1 MAQDSVDLSCDYQ
14 FWMQKLSVWD
24 QASTLETQQ
33 DTCVHLARFQEFL
46 RKMYEALKEMD
57 SNTIFE
63 RFPTIDQLLAK
74 ACWNPFILAYV
85 VFGNDPHQITFF
97 LTACCMCKDVIGCI
111 CHTCYMKLDESQK
124 ILIWCLCCLINK
136 EPQNSRQSKLNSWV
150 QGVLSH
156 ILSALRFDKEVALF
170 TQGLGYAPIDYYPG
184 LLKNMVLSLASEL
197 RENHLNGFNTQ
208 RRMTPERLASL
219 SRVCVPLITLP
230 DVDPLV
236 EALLVCHGHEPQEIL
251 QPEFFEAVNEAILL
265 KKISLPMSAVVCLWL
280 RHLPS
285 LEKAMLHLFE
295 KLISSERNCLRRIE
309 CFIKD
314 SSLEPQRTLPC
325 FPLAFRTC
333 SDVAQRLPS
342 TSSCFLQA
350 EKPQAACHPAI
361 FRVIDEMF
369 RCALLETDGA
379 PEIIATIQVFTQC
392 FLEALEKENKQLQ
405 FALKT
410 YFPYTSPSLAMVLLQ
425 DPQDVPRGRWLQ
437 TLKHISELLREA
449 VEDQTHG
456 SRGGP
461 LESWFLFIHF
471 GGWAEMVAEQLLR
484 SAAEP
489 PAALL
494 WLLAFYYSPRDGR
507 QQRAQTTVQV
517 KAVLG
522 HLLAMSRSSSLSAR
536 DLQTAAGQDTETDP
550 RAPAQQLIRHLLLN
564 FVLWAPGGHTI
575 ARDVVTLLAHTA
587 EITHEIIGFL
597 DQTLYRWDRLGIESP
612 RSGKLARELL
622 KELRTQV

>member
-33 DTCVHLARFQEFL
+33 DTCLHLTQFQEFL
-46 RKMYEALKEMD
+46 RKMYETLKDMN

-74 ACWNPFILAYV
+74 ACWNPFILAY
-85 VFGNDPHQITFF
+85 
-97 LTACCMCKDVIGCI
+97 
-111 CHTCYMKLDESQK
+111 DESQK

-136 EPQNSRQSKLNSWV
+136 EPQNSRQSKLNSWI
-150 QGVLSH
+150 QGILSH

-170 TQGLGYAPIDYYPG
+170 TQGLGYAPVDYYPG
-184 LLKNMVLSLASEL
+184 LLKNVTKRA
-197 RENHLNGFNTQ
+197 NGNIS
-208 RRMTPERLASL
+208 RLASL

-314 SSLEPQRTLPC
+314 SSL
-325 FPLAFRTC
+325 
-333 SDVAQRLPS
+333 
-342 TSSCFLQA
+342 
-350 EKPQAACHPAI
+350 PQAACHPAI
-361 FRVIDEMF
+361 FRVVDEMF
-369 RCALLETDGA
+369 RCALLESDGA

-392 FLEALEKENKQLQ
+392 FVEALGKENKQLR

-410 YFPYTSPSLAMVLLQ
+410 YFPYTSPSLAVVLLQ
-425 DPQDVPRGRWLQ
+425 DPQDVPREHWLQ

-456 SRGGP
+456 SRGDP
-461 LESWFLFIHF
+461 LESWFLFVHF

-494 WLLAFYYSPRDGR
+494 WLLAFYYSPHDGR
-507 QQRAQTTVQV
+507 QQRAQTMV
-517 KAVLG
+517 G
-522 HLLAMSRSSSLSAR
+522 SRRGDFQPCGQRHSPAPTEVAR
-536 DLQTAAGQDTETDP
+536 DGTPHVAHCP
-550 RAPAQQLIRHLLLN
+550 
-564 FVLWAPGGHTI
+564 
-575 ARDVVTLLAHTA
+575 VV
-587 EITHEIIGFL
+587 
-597 DQTLYRWDRLGIESP
+597 
-612 RSGKLARELL
+612 
-622 KELRTQV
+622 

>member
-74 ACWNPFILAYV
+74 ACWNPFILAYD
-85 VFGNDPHQITFF
+85 GF
-97 LTACCMCKDVIGCI
+97 LHCCP
-111 CHTCYMKLDESQK
+111 DESQK

-170 TQGLGYAPIDYYPG
+170 TQGLGYAPIDYYPS

-208 RRMTPERLASL
+208 RR
-219 SRVCVPLITLP
+219 
-230 DVDPLV
+230 
-236 EALLVCHGHEPQEIL
+236 
-251 QPEFFEAVNEAILL
+251 

-314 SSLEPQRTLPC
+314 SSL
-325 FPLAFRTC
+325 
-333 SDVAQRLPS
+333 
-342 TSSCFLQA
+342 
-350 EKPQAACHPAI
+350 PQAACHPAI
-361 FRVIDEMF
+361 FRVVDEMF

-392 FLEALEKENKQLQ
+392 FVEALEKENKQLR

-507 QQRAQTTVQV
+507 QQRAQTMVQV

-536 DLQTAAGQDTETDP
+536 DLQTAAGQGTETDP

-564 FVLWAPGGHTI
+564 FMLWAPGCHTI
-575 ARDVVTLLAHTA
+575 ARDVITLMAHTA

>member
-74 ACWNPFILAYV
+74 ACWNPFILAY
-85 VFGNDPHQITFF
+85 
-97 LTACCMCKDVIGCI
+97 
-111 CHTCYMKLDESQK
+111 DESQK

-184 LLKNMVLSLASEL
+184 LLKNVTK
-197 RENHLNGFNTQ
+197 RVNGNIS
-208 RRMTPERLASL
+208 RLASL

-314 SSLEPQRTLPC
+314 SLL
-325 FPLAFRTC
+325 
-333 SDVAQRLPS
+333 
-342 TSSCFLQA
+342 
-350 EKPQAACHPAI
+350 PQAACHPAI
-361 FRVIDEMF
+361 FRVVDEMF

-392 FLEALEKENKQLQ
+392 FLEALEKENKQLR

-461 LESWFLFIHF
+461 LESWFLFIRF

-507 QQRAQTTVQV
+507 QQRAQTMVQV

-522 HLLAMSRSSSLSAR
+522 HLLAMSRSSSLSAW
-536 DLQTAAGQDTETDP
+536 DLQTAAGQDTDTDP
-550 RAPAQQLIRHLLLN
+550 RAPAQQLIRHLLLH

>member
-74 ACWNPFILAYV
+74 ACWNPFILAYDGFLHCCPV

-575 ARDVVTLLAHTA
+575 ARDVVTLVSLWGPAS
-587 EITHEIIGFL
+587 EYSPGMSSPCWL
-597 DQTLYRWDRLGIESP
+597 TLP
-612 RSGKLARELL
+612 R
-622 KELRTQV
+622 

>member
-74 ACWNPFILAYV
+74 ACWNPFILAY
-85 VFGNDPHQITFF
+85 
-97 LTACCMCKDVIGCI
+97 
-111 CHTCYMKLDESQK
+111 DESQK

-314 SSLEPQRTLPC
+314 SLL
-325 FPLAFRTC
+325 
-333 SDVAQRLPS
+333 
-342 TSSCFLQA
+342 
-350 EKPQAACHPAI
+350 PQAACHPAI
-361 FRVIDEMF
+361 FRVVDEMF

-392 FLEALEKENKQLQ
+392 FLEALEKENKQLR

-461 LESWFLFIHF
+461 LESWFLFIRF

-507 QQRAQTTVQV
+507 QQRAQTMVQV

-522 HLLAMSRSSSLSAR
+522 HLLAMSRSSSLSAW
-536 DLQTAAGQDTETDP
+536 DLQTAAGQDTDTDP
-550 RAPAQQLIRHLLLN
+550 RAPAQQLIRHLLLH

-575 ARDVVTLLAHTA
+575 ARDVVTLV
-587 EITHEIIGFL
+587 
-597 DQTLYRWDRLGIESP
+597 SP
-612 RSGKLARELL
+612 WGPASEYSPGMSSPW
-622 KELRTQV
+622 

>member
-33 DTCVHLARFQEFL
+33 DTCLHLAQFQEFL

-74 ACWNPFILAYV
+74 ACWNPFILAY
-85 VFGNDPHQITFF
+85 
-97 LTACCMCKDVIGCI
+97 
-111 CHTCYMKLDESQK
+111 DESQK

-136 EPQNSRQSKLNSWV
+136 EPQNSRQSKLNSWI

-170 TQGLGYAPIDYYPG
+170 TQGLGYAPVDYYHG
-184 LLKNMVLSLASEL
+184 LLKNLVLSLASEL

-314 SSLEPQRTLPC
+314 SSL
-325 FPLAFRTC
+325 
-333 SDVAQRLPS
+333 
-342 TSSCFLQA
+342 
-350 EKPQAACHPAI
+350 PQAACHPAI
-361 FRVIDEMF
+361 FRVVDEMF

-379 PEIIATIQVFTQC
+379 PEIIATVQVFTQC
-392 FLEALEKENKQLQ
+392 FVEALGKENKQLR

-425 DPQDVPRGRWLQ
+425 DPQDVPREHWLQ

-489 PAALL
+489 PVALL
-494 WLLAFYYSPRDGR
+494 WLLAFYYSPHDGR
-507 QQRAQTTVQV
+507 QQRAQTMVQV

-522 HLLAMSRSSSLSAR
+522 HLLAMSGSSSLSAR
-536 DLQTAAGQDTETDP
+536 DLQTAAGQGTEKDP
-550 RAPAQQLIRHLLLN
+550 RAPAQQLVRRLLLH

-575 ARDVVTLLAHTA
+575 ARDAIALMAHTA
-587 EITHEIIGFL
+587 EITHEMIGFL

>member
-74 ACWNPFILAYV
+74 ACWNPFILAYDGFLHCCPV

-208 RRMTPERLASL
+208 RR
-219 SRVCVPLITLP
+219 
-230 DVDPLV
+230 
-236 EALLVCHGHEPQEIL
+236 
-251 QPEFFEAVNEAILL
+251 

>member
-33 DTCVHLARFQEFL
+33 DTCLHLTQFQEFL
-46 RKMYEALKEMD
+46 RKMYETLKDMN

-74 ACWNPFILAYV
+74 ACWNPFILAY
-85 VFGNDPHQITFF
+85 
-97 LTACCMCKDVIGCI
+97 
-111 CHTCYMKLDESQK
+111 DESQK

-136 EPQNSRQSKLNSWV
+136 EPQNSRQSKLNSWI
-150 QGVLSH
+150 QGILSH

-170 TQGLGYAPIDYYPG
+170 TQGLGYAPVDYYPG

-197 RENHLNGFNTQ
+197 RENHLHGFNTQ
-208 RRMTPERLASL
+208 RQMTPERLASL

-314 SSLEPQRTLPC
+314 SSL
-325 FPLAFRTC
+325 
-333 SDVAQRLPS
+333 
-342 TSSCFLQA
+342 
-350 EKPQAACHPAI
+350 PQAACHPAI
-361 FRVIDEMF
+361 FRVVDEMF
-369 RCALLETDGA
+369 RCALLESDGA

-392 FLEALEKENKQLQ
+392 FVEALGKENKQLR

-410 YFPYTSPSLAMVLLQ
+410 YFPYTSPSLAVVLLQ
-425 DPQDVPRGRWLQ
+425 DPQDVPREHWLQ

-456 SRGGP
+456 SRGDP
-461 LESWFLFIHF
+461 LESWFLFVHF

-494 WLLAFYYSPRDGR
+494 WLLAFYYSPHDGR
-507 QQRAQTTVQV
+507 QQRAQTMVQV

-522 HLLAMSRSSSLSAR
+522 HLLAMSGSSSLSAR
-536 DLQTAAGQDTETDP
+536 DLQTAAGQGTETDP
-550 RAPAQQLIRHLLLN
+550 RAPAQQLVRRLLLH

-575 ARDVVTLLAHTA
+575 AHDAIALMAHTA
-587 EITHEIIGFL
+587 EITYEIIGFL

-612 RSGKLARELL
+612 RSEKLARELL

>member
-1 MAQDSVDLSCDYQ
+1 MAQESVDLSCDYQ

-24 QASTLETQQ
+24 QASTLGTQQ

-74 ACWNPFILAYV
+74 ACWNPFILAY
-85 VFGNDPHQITFF
+85 
-97 LTACCMCKDVIGCI
+97 
-111 CHTCYMKLDESQK
+111 DESQK

-314 SSLEPQRTLPC
+314 SSL
-325 FPLAFRTC
+325 
-333 SDVAQRLPS
+333 
-342 TSSCFLQA
+342 
-350 EKPQAACHPAI
+350 PQAACHPAI
-361 FRVIDEMF
+361 FRVVDEMF

-379 PEIIATIQVFTQC
+379 PEIIATIQVFMQC
-392 FLEALEKENKQLQ
+392 FLEALEKENKQLR

-425 DPQDVPRGRWLQ
+425 DPQDVPRGCWLQ

-494 WLLAFYYSPRDGR
+494 WLLAFYYSPHDGR
-507 QQRAQTTVQV
+507 QQRAQTMVQV

-575 ARDVVTLLAHTA
+575 ARDVITLVSLSGVQHPS
-587 EITHEIIGFL
+587 THFCC
-597 DQTLYRWDRLGIESP
+597 R
-612 RSGKLARELL
+612 
-622 KELRTQV
+622 

>member
-33 DTCVHLARFQEFL
+33 DTCLHLTQFQEFL
-46 RKMYEALKEMD
+46 RKMYETLKDMN

-74 ACWNPFILAYV
+74 ACWNPFILAY
-85 VFGNDPHQITFF
+85 
-97 LTACCMCKDVIGCI
+97 
-111 CHTCYMKLDESQK
+111 DESQK

-136 EPQNSRQSKLNSWV
+136 EPQNSRQSKLNSWI
-150 QGVLSH
+150 QGILSH

-170 TQGLGYAPIDYYPG
+170 TQGLGYAPVDYYPG

-197 RENHLNGFNTQ
+197 RENHLHGFNTQ

-314 SSLEPQRTLPC
+314 SSL
-325 FPLAFRTC
+325 
-333 SDVAQRLPS
+333 
-342 TSSCFLQA
+342 
-350 EKPQAACHPAI
+350 PQAACHPAI
-361 FRVIDEMF
+361 FRVVDEMF
-369 RCALLETDGA
+369 RCALLESDGA

-392 FLEALEKENKQLQ
+392 FVEALGKENKQLR

-410 YFPYTSPSLAMVLLQ
+410 YFPYTSPSLAVVLLQ
-425 DPQDVPRGRWLQ
+425 DPQDVPREHWLQ

-456 SRGGP
+456 SRGDP
-461 LESWFLFIHF
+461 LESWFLFVHF

-494 WLLAFYYSPRDGR
+494 WLLAFYYSPHDGR
-507 QQRAQTTVQV
+507 QQRAQTMMVCRGT
-517 KAVLG
+517 
-522 HLLAMSRSSSLSAR
+522 
-536 DLQTAAGQDTETDP
+536 LQA
-550 RAPAQQLIRHLLLN
+550 
-564 FVLWAPGGHTI
+564 W
-575 ARDVVTLLAHTA
+575 
-587 EITHEIIGFL
+587 
-597 DQTLYRWDRLGIESP
+597 
-612 RSGKLARELL
+612 
-622 KELRTQV
+622 

>member
-33 DTCVHLARFQEFL
+33 DTCLHLAQFQEFL
-46 RKMYEALKEMD
+46 RKMYETLKEMN

-74 ACWNPFILAYV
+74 ACWNPFILAY
-85 VFGNDPHQITFF
+85 
-97 LTACCMCKDVIGCI
+97 
-111 CHTCYMKLDESQK
+111 DESQK
-124 ILIWCLCCLINK
+124 ILIRCLCCLINK
-136 EPQNSRQSKLNSWV
+136 EPQNSRQSKLNSWI

-170 TQGLGYAPIDYYPG
+170 TQGLGYAPVDYYPG

-314 SSLEPQRTLPC
+314 SSL
-325 FPLAFRTC
+325 
-333 SDVAQRLPS
+333 
-342 TSSCFLQA
+342 
-350 EKPQAACHPAI
+350 PQAACHPAI
-361 FRVIDEMF
+361 FRVVDEMF

-392 FLEALEKENKQLQ
+392 FVEALGKENKQLR

-425 DPQDVPRGRWLQ
+425 DPQDVPREHWLQ

-494 WLLAFYYSPRDGR
+494 WLLAFYFSPHDGR
-507 QQRAQTTVQV
+507 QQRAQTMVQV

-522 HLLAMSRSSSLSAR
+522 HLLAMSGSSSLSAR
-536 DLQTAAGQDTETDP
+536 DLQTAAGQGTETDP
-550 RAPAQQLIRHLLLN
+550 RAPAQQLVRRLLLH

-575 ARDVVTLLAHTA
+575 ARDAIALMAHTA

>member
-74 ACWNPFILAYV
+74 ACWNPFILAY
-85 VFGNDPHQITFF
+85 
-97 LTACCMCKDVIGCI
+97 
-111 CHTCYMKLDESQK
+111 DESQK

-184 LLKNMVLSLASEL
+184 LLKNVMKRV
-197 RENHLNGFNTQ
+197 NGNIS
-208 RRMTPERLASL
+208 RLASL

-314 SSLEPQRTLPC
+314 SSL
-325 FPLAFRTC
+325 
-333 SDVAQRLPS
+333 
-342 TSSCFLQA
+342 
-350 EKPQAACHPAI
+350 PQAACHPAI

>member
-33 DTCVHLARFQEFL
+33 DTCLHLAQFQEFL

-57 SNTIFE
+57 SNTIIE
-63 RFPTIDQLLAK
+63 RFPTIGQLLAK
-74 ACWNPFILAYV
+74 ACWNPFILAY
-85 VFGNDPHQITFF
+85 
-97 LTACCMCKDVIGCI
+97 
-111 CHTCYMKLDESQK
+111 DESQK

-136 EPQNSRQSKLNSWV
+136 EPQNSGQSKLNSWI

-184 LLKNMVLSLASEL
+184 LLKNMILSLASEL

-208 RRMTPERLASL
+208 RRMAPERVASL

-236 EALLVCHGHEPQEIL
+236 EALLICHGREPQEIL

-314 SSLEPQRTLPC
+314 SSLLR
-325 FPLAFRTC
+325 
-333 SDVAQRLPS
+333 
-342 TSSCFLQA
+342 
-350 EKPQAACHPAI
+350 
-361 FRVIDEMF
+361 
-369 RCALLETDGA
+369 
-379 PEIIATIQVFTQC
+379 
-392 FLEALEKENKQLQ
+392 

-425 DPQDVPRGRWLQ
+425 DPQDIPRGHWLQ

-456 SRGGP
+456 SRGGAF
-461 LESWFLFIHF
+461 ESWFLFIHF
-471 GGWAEMVAEQLLR
+471 GRWAEMVAEQLLM

-494 WLLAFYYSPRDGR
+494 WLLAFYYGPRDGR
-507 QQRAQTTVQV
+507 QQRAQTMVQV

-522 HLLAMSRSSSLSAR
+522 HLLVMSRSSSLSAQ
-536 DLQTAAGQDTETDP
+536 DLQTVAGQDTDTDP
-550 RAPAQQLIRHLLLN
+550 RAPAQQLIRHLLLH
-564 FVLWAPGGHTI
+564 FLLWAPGGHTI
-575 ARDVVTLLAHTA
+575 AWDVITLMAHTA

-597 DQTLYRWDRLGIESP
+597 DQTLYRWNRLGIESP
-612 RSGKLARELL
+612 RSEKLARELL

>member
-33 DTCVHLARFQEFL
+33 DTCLHLAQFQEFL

-57 SNTIFE
+57 SNTVIE
-63 RFPTIDQLLAK
+63 RFPTIGQLLAK
-74 ACWNPFILAYV
+74 ACWNPFILAY
-85 VFGNDPHQITFF
+85 
-97 LTACCMCKDVIGCI
+97 
-111 CHTCYMKLDESQK
+111 DESQK

-136 EPQNSRQSKLNSWV
+136 EPQNSGQSKLNSWI

-184 LLKNMVLSLASEL
+184 LLKNVTK
-197 RENHLNGFNTQ
+197 RVNGNIS
-208 RRMTPERLASL
+208 RVASL
-219 SRVCVPLITLP
+219 SRVCVPLITLT

-236 EALLVCHGHEPQEIL
+236 EALLICHGREPQEIL

-309 CFIKD
+309 CFMKD
-314 SSLEPQRTLPC
+314 SLL
-325 FPLAFRTC
+325 
-333 SDVAQRLPS
+333 
-342 TSSCFLQA
+342 
-350 EKPQAACHPAI
+350 PQAACHPAI
-361 FRVIDEMF
+361 FRVVDEMF

-379 PEIIATIQVFTQC
+379 LEIIATIQVFTQC
-392 FLEALEKENKQLQ
+392 FVEALEKESKQLR

-410 YFPYTSPSLAMVLLQ
+410 YFPYTSPSLGMVLLQ
-425 DPQDVPRGRWLQ
+425 DPQDIPRGHWLQ

-461 LESWFLFIHF
+461 FESWFLFIHF
-471 GGWAEMVAEQLLR
+471 GGWAEMVAEQLLM

-489 PAALL
+489 PTALL
-494 WLLAFYYSPRDGR
+494 WLLAFYYGPRDGR
-507 QQRAQTTVQV
+507 QQRAQTMMVYVMATCRHGDLQPC
-517 KAVLG
+517 G
-522 HLLAMSRSSSLSAR
+522 QRRSPVPTEVAR
-536 DLQTAAGQDTETDP
+536 DETL
-550 RAPAQQLIRHLLLN
+550 PAH
-564 FVLWAPGGHTI
+564 
-575 ARDVVTLLAHTA
+575 
-587 EITHEIIGFL
+587 
-597 DQTLYRWDRLGIESP
+597 SP
-612 RSGKLARELL
+612 AKQRPFFPK
-622 KELRTQV
+622 VI

>member
-1 MAQDSVDLSCDYQ
+1 MAQDSVALSCDYQ

-33 DTCVHLARFQEFL
+33 DTCLHLAQFQEFL

-57 SNTIFE
+57 SNTVIE
-63 RFPTIDQLLAK
+63 RFPTIGQLLAK
-74 ACWNPFILAYV
+74 ACWNPFILAY
-85 VFGNDPHQITFF
+85 
-97 LTACCMCKDVIGCI
+97 
-111 CHTCYMKLDESQK
+111 DESQK

-136 EPQNSRQSKLNSWV
+136 EPQNSGQSKLNSWI

-197 RENHLNGFNTQ
+197 RENHLSGFNTQ
-208 RRMTPERLASL
+208 RRMAPERVASL
-219 SRVCVPLITLP
+219 SRVCVPLITLT

-236 EALLVCHGHEPQEIL
+236 EALLICHGREPQEIL

-295 KLISSERNCLRRIE
+295 KLISGERNCLRRIE

-314 SSLEPQRTLPC
+314 SSL
-325 FPLAFRTC
+325 
-333 SDVAQRLPS
+333 
-342 TSSCFLQA
+342 
-350 EKPQAACHPAI
+350 PQAACHPAI
-361 FRVIDEMF
+361 FRIVDEMF

-392 FLEALEKENKQLQ
+392 FVEALEKESKQLR

-425 DPQDVPRGRWLQ
+425 DPQDIPRGHWLQ

-461 LESWFLFIHF
+461 FESWFLFIHF
-471 GGWAEMVAEQLLR
+471 GGWAEMVAEQLLM

-489 PAALL
+489 PTALL
-494 WLLAFYYSPRDGR
+494 WLLAFYYGPRDGR
-507 QQRAQTTVQV
+507 QQRAQTMVQV

-522 HLLAMSRSSSLSAR
+522 HLLAMSRSSSLSAQ
-536 DLQTAAGQDTETDP
+536 DLQTVAGQGTDTDL

-564 FVLWAPGGHTI
+564 FLLWAPGGHTI
-575 ARDVVTLLAHTA
+575 AWDVITLMAHTA

-597 DQTLYRWDRLGIESP
+597 DQSLYRWNRLGIESP
-612 RSGKLARELL
+612 RSEKLARELL

>member
-14 FWMQKLSVWD
+14 FWLQKLSVWD

-33 DTCVHLARFQEFL
+33 DTCLHLAQFQEFL

-57 SNTIFE
+57 SNTVIE
-63 RFPTIDQLLAK
+63 RFPTIVQLLAK
-74 ACWNPFILAYV
+74 ACWNPFILAY
-85 VFGNDPHQITFF
+85 
-97 LTACCMCKDVIGCI
+97 
-111 CHTCYMKLDESQK
+111 DESQK

-136 EPQNSRQSKLNSWV
+136 EPQNSGQSKLNHWI
-150 QGVLSH
+150 QGLLSH

-208 RRMTPERLASL
+208 RRMAPERVASL

-251 QPEFFEAVNEAILL
+251 QQEFFEAVNEAVLL
-265 KKISLPMSAVVCLWL
+265 KKISLPVSAVVCLWL

-285 LEKAMLHLFE
+285 LEKTMLHLFE

-314 SSLEPQRTLPC
+314 SLL
-325 FPLAFRTC
+325 
-333 SDVAQRLPS
+333 
-342 TSSCFLQA
+342 
-350 EKPQAACHPAI
+350 PQAACHPAI
-361 FRVIDEMF
+361 FRVVDEMF

-379 PEIIATIQVFTQC
+379 PEVIATIQVFTQC
-392 FLEALEKENKQLQ
+392 FVEALEKENKQLR

-410 YFPYTSPSLAMVLLQ
+410 YFPYTSPSLATVLLQ
-425 DPQDVPRGRWLQ
+425 GPQDIPQGQWLQ
-437 TLKHISELLREA
+437 TLKHISELLRKA

-456 SRGGP
+456 SCRGP
-461 LESWFLFIHF
+461 FKSWFLFIHF
-471 GGWAEMVAEQLLR
+471 GGWAEMAAEQLLM

-489 PAALL
+489 PTALL
-494 WLLAFYYSPRDGR
+494 WLLAFYYGPCDGR
-507 QQRAQTTVQV
+507 QQRTQTMVQV

-522 HLLAMSRSSSLSAR
+522 HLLAMSRSTTLSAQ
-536 DLQTAAGQDTETDP
+536 DLQTAARQGTDTDP

-564 FVLWAPGGHTI
+564 FLLWAPGGHMI
-575 ARDVVTLLAHTA
+575 ARDAITLMAHTA
-587 EITHEIIGFL
+587 EITHDIIGFL
-597 DQTLYRWDRLGIESP
+597 DQTLYRWDCLGIESP

>member
-314 SSLEPQRTLPC
+314 SSL
-325 FPLAFRTC
+325 
-333 SDVAQRLPS
+333 
-342 TSSCFLQA
+342 
-350 EKPQAACHPAI
+350 PQAACHPAI
-361 FRVIDEMF
+361 FRVVDEMF

-392 FLEALEKENKQLQ
+392 FLEALEKENKQLR

-507 QQRAQTTVQV
+507 QQRAQTMVQV

-550 RAPAQQLIRHLLLN
+550 RAPAQQLIRHLLLH

-575 ARDVVTLLAHTA
+575 ARDVITLLAHTA

>member
-14 FWMQKLSVWD
+14 FWMQKLSVWE
-24 QASTLETQQ
+24 QASTLGTQQ

-74 ACWNPFILAYV
+74 ACWNPFILAY
-85 VFGNDPHQITFF
+85 
-97 LTACCMCKDVIGCI
+97 
-111 CHTCYMKLDESQK
+111 DESQK

-251 QPEFFEAVNEAILL
+251 QPEFFEAINEAILL

-314 SSLEPQRTLPC
+314 SLL
-325 FPLAFRTC
+325 
-333 SDVAQRLPS
+333 
-342 TSSCFLQA
+342 
-350 EKPQAACHPAI
+350 PQAACHPAI
-361 FRVIDEMF
+361 FRVVDEMF

-392 FLEALEKENKQLQ
+392 FLEALEKENKQLR

-494 WLLAFYYSPRDGR
+494 WLLAFYYSPHDGR
-507 QQRAQTTVQV
+507 QQRAQTMVQV

-575 ARDVVTLLAHTA
+575 ARDVITLMAHTA

-622 KELRTQV
+622 KELQTQV